1 MRILLYS
8 ISYTPEIAGSGRYNG
23 ELTEWLAKRGH
34 QVDVITAHPYYPEW
48 QVRNEYKKKYWLVE
62 KKGNLTVY
70 RSPLYVPKQ
79 VTGKTRIIHELSF
92 VLSSVVHWTKL
103 FFTKYDAIIGVCPPF
118 HIGLFPYL
126 VSRLKSVP
134 FLFHVQDL
142 QVDAARELGLIK
154 NERILGFLDSMERFI
169 LVNADKVSSISE
181 GMKRNIIRKGVQ
193 AENYFMLP
201 NWVDIKLIKP
211 IPISESLKYE
221 LGFQSTDKIAL
232 YSGNIGE
239 KQGLEIL
246 PEVARFLQDQPDIKI
261 VIFGEGAA
269 RSRLEQLIK
278 THSLNNIFLYPPI
291 ENFEDLPKVLAMAD
305 VHLVVQRKAASDL
318 VMPSKLV
325 TILSVGGASIVSA
338 DAGTSLSD
346 VIIENELGWTIEP
359 ENAQVLANAIRVAL
373 YSSLLPDI
381 RKKARVYAENY
392 LDKQAILL
400 SYEDMLLNIV
410 K

>member
-8 ISYTPEIAGSGRYNG
+8 ISYSPEIAGSGRYNG
-23 ELTEWLAKRGH
+23 ELTEWLAERGH

-48 QVRNEYKKKYWLVE
+48 QVRPEYKKKYWFAE

-92 VLSSVVHWTKL
+92 VLSSIIHWTKL

-126 VSRLKSVP
+126 ASRLKSVP

-154 NERILGFLDSMERFI
+154 NERILRFLDSMEKFL
-169 LVNADKVSSISE
+169 LVKASKVSSISE
-181 GMKRNIIRKGVQ
+181 GMKRNILRKGVR

-201 NWVDIKLIKP
+201 NWVDVKLIQP
-211 IPISESLKYE
+211 MSINQSLKAE
-221 LGFQSTDKIAL
+221 IGFQPTDRIAL

-246 PEVARFLQDQPDIKI
+246 PEVARLLQDQPDVKI

-278 THSLNNIFLYPPI
+278 IHKLNNIFLYPPM
-291 ENFEDLPKVLAMAD
+291 EKFEDLPRVLAMAD
-305 VHLVVQRKAASDL
+305 VHLVIQRRAASDL

-325 TILSVGGASIVSA
+325 TILSAGGASIVSA

-346 VIIENELGWTIEP
+346 VIIENKLGWTIEP
-359 ENAQVLANAIRVAL
+359 ENVEALANAIKDAL
-373 YSSLLPDI
+373 YSSLLPGI
-381 RKKARVYAENY
+381 RKKARIYAETY

-400 SYEDMLLNIV
+400 NYEAMLLSIV
-410 K
+410 Q